1 MSTNKVTIH
10 YAVGAQQFLDITEL
24 PKSAMASSQT
34 IRVAVRRPDG
44 SQLLPPVDVVGPLA
58 AIDVAHVVAQ
68 TMAGLPDL
76 AFGVNRKPYL
86 WSGAHWL
93 DVDEWAMSLS
103 LAMTRLIGTP
113 RHNGR
118 ASNCFYNAL
127 LDAWLDQR
135 RDKLLPLQPF
145 GSCMGV
151 PVKDGVVAMRDDG
164 VISVDRSD
172 PSHGNLHVLPVS
184 AQDVFDAWMDLENG
198 LADDSLLMRF
208 LRSSLDADQAS
219 LLRRWFGLH
228 LVLHRIAN
236 PEKLLFMHGAGG
248 NGKGVVLR
256 LLRALVTNAA
266 VAPLRLQDLRISSNL
281 EKLVGALSMI
291 GAEGNAVTDRELL
304 KTLVSW
310 EPINVNP
317 KYRDPFTLDPRCLVT
332 QASNPDPS
340 FDDDSDGM
348 VRRVIALH
356 MTRQPGPEEKVLG
369 LADKICAHEYPLL
382 VAWSLMGAGEVLRLG
397 TIEIPKSIA
406 AHSERVVR
414 PVRPVDRFVD
424 LLEFGPYEVAADELY
439 AAFKLMCERQKLP
452 LTPKKQFFQDLSERL
467 VRAAKEFEARSKVTD
482 IELSTHINERGE
494 VLLIAPQL
502 RGAGAVDAWFGV
514 RVAEGH
520 FGPPV
525 GHSVK
530 KQRRGLPDAIGPAAL
545 LSLAH

>member
-1 MSTNKVTIH
+1 MTTSKVTIH
-10 YAVGAQQFLDITEL
+10 YAVGAQRFLDVSEL
-24 PKSAMASSQT
+24 PKSATSSVQT
-34 IRVAVRRPDG
+34 ILVEVRKPDG
-44 SQLLPPVDVVGPLA
+44 SQLLKPVPVVGPQGP
-58 AIDVAHVVAQ
+58 IDVAHVVAQ
-68 TMAGLPDL
+68 AMASLPDL
-76 AFGVNRKPYL
+76 AYGVNRKPYL
-86 WSGAHWL
+86 WSGAHWA
-93 DVDEWAMSLS
+93 DVDDWAMSLS
-103 LAMTRLIGTP
+103 LAMARLIGTP

-118 ASNCFYNAL
+118 TSNCFYNAL
-127 LDAWLDQR
+127 LDAWLDVRGDQ
-135 RDKLLPLQPF
+135 LLPLQPF
-145 GSCMGV
+145 GTCMGV
-151 PVKDGVVAMRDDG
+151 PVQDGVVAMRDDG
-164 VISVDRSD
+164 AIAVDRSD

-184 AQDVFDAWMDLENG
+184 AQAVFDAWMDLGNG

-208 LRSSLDADQAS
+208 LRSSLNPDQVC

-228 LVLHRIAN
+228 LVLHRVAN

-256 LLRALVTNAA
+256 LLRALVTDAA

-281 EKLVGALSMI
+281 EKLVGAISMI

-356 MTRQPGPEEKVLG
+356 MTRQPGPDEKVLG
-369 LADKICAHEYPLL
+369 LADKICATEYPLL
-382 VAWSLMGAGEVLRLG
+382 VAWALQGAGEVLRAG
-397 TIEIPKSIA
+397 TIEIPESVA
-406 AHSERVVR
+406 THSERVVR

-439 AAFKLMCERQKLP
+439 AAFRLMCERQKLP
-452 LTPKKQFFQDLSERL
+452 LTPKKQFFLDLDERL
-467 VRAAKEFEARSKVTD
+467 RRSATEFETRTKVRD
-482 IELSTHINERGE
+482 IELSSHINDRGE

-502 RGAGAVDAWFGV
+502 QGAVEMNAWFGL
-514 RVAEGH
+514 RVAEGN
-520 FGPPV
+520 FGGAV
-525 GHSVK
+525 GHPVK
-530 KQRRGLPDAIGPAAL
+530 RHRRGLPGAIGPAAP
-545 LSLAH
+545 LALEH